1 MGLAHGKA
9 QGFFGLQANFDGS
22 VTPLDEPV
30 VAAAKAQHLYE
41 KFGGYAA
48 AYPYGYGLGY
58 AGFAPYSYVDTHVY
72 ASPVSVAAPVSYSPT
87 YVTAAPAPV
96 VSTAFAAH
104 QAAIAANQL
113 EREQLFALQA
123 AEPAPIPQITAAPA
137 PAPVAATFEAAPVVA
152 VEAAPAPAPA
162 RPAVTRVKANPGSTV
177 FETRKVVQTNP
188 TSQAAFDEV
197 LEANQLARAEL
208 LAIQAG
214 GLYASVY
221 GDDPYAGLVRHA
233 SGAVTPPEPAANI
246 EARRKLFEAQRAL
259 RR

>member
-48 AYPYGYGLGY
+48 TYPYGYGLGY
-58 AGFAPYSYVDTHVY
+58 AGYAPYSHVDTHVY
-72 ASPVSVAAPVSYSPT
+72 ASPVSVAAPVSYSPA

-96 VSTAFAAH
+96 VSPAFAAH

-113 EREQLFALQA
+113 EREQLFVLQA

-137 PAPVAATFEAAPVVA
+137 PAPVAATFEAAPVVT
-152 VEAAPAPAPA
+152 VEAAPA
-162 RPAVTRVKANPGSTV
+162 RPTVTRVKANPGSTV

-221 GDDPYAGLVRHA
+221 GNDPYAGLVRHA